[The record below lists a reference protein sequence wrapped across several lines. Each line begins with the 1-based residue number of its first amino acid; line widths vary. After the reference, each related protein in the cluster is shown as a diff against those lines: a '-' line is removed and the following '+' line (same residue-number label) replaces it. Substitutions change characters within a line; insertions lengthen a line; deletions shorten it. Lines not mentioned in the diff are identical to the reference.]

1 MKTDKH
7 QAVWSDASFLVVD
20 SVINEAEVNIR
31 KQVFDRVRAE
41 TYEGSEDIA
50 YEYTY
55 DGMESLL

>member
-31 KQVFDRVRAE
+31 K
-41 TYEGSEDIA
+41 
-50 YEYTY
+50 
-55 DGMESLL
+55 